1 MILFIR
7 GFKIFSVLDE
17 ISNFFTL
24 QKMMTKS
31 FCLFVVLLI
40 IALATLVECNPQFG
54 FGLGREGGVNFGRG
68 FGPYREGGGDFGR
81 GGFGGF
87 SGIGGG
93 RGFGGEGGFRRGFG
107 FGR

>member
-40 IALATLVECNPQFG
+40 IALATFVECNPQFG
-54 FGLGREGGVNFGRG
+54 SGFGREGGGFGRRGFRRGLGG
-68 FGPYREGGGDFGR
+68 FGREGGGF
-81 GGFGGF
+81 
-87 SGIGGG
+87 
-93 RGFGGEGGFRRGFG
+93 GFG

>member
-31 FCLFVVLLI
+31 LCLFVVLLI
-40 IALATLVECNPQFG
+40 IALATFVECNPQFG
-54 FGLGREGGVNFGRG
+54 FGFGREGGGFGR
-68 FGPYREGGGDFGR
+68 
-81 GGFGGF
+81 
-87 SGIGGG
+87 
-93 RGFGGEGGFRRGFG
+93 RGFGGFRRGLGG
-107 FGR
+107 FGREGGGLGFGR